1 MKYVELT
8 IVGFTNLNNF
18 YESLD
23 HSKIEDYDDY
33 CDHREEDQEKNIY
46 EVQYT
51 IAD

>member
-23 HSKIEDYDDY
+23 ESRIDDY
-33 CDHREEDQEKNIY
+33 SDYCEHREEDQEKNIY
-46 EVQYT
+46 NVQYM
-51 IAD
+51 IAE